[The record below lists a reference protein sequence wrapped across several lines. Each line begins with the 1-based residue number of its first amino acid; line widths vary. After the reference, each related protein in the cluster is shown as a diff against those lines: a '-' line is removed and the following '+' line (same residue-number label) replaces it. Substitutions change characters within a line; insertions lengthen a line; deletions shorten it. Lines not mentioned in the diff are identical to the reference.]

1 MIERFKV
8 TGLALNAAKKLLL
21 AQLRGAGDEGDDD
34 GAEPVDDAVVYSQ
47 IGVAVRPVVGAALR
61 ALGLQDGDDVLV
73 LKLWD
78 RTRTPTDLDSG
89 ETRVYAAGAVGVVL
103 RLLTSQAVLEAATIL
118 LGAGATK
125 GVNREGDA
133 IRPGTLSITPGAAQ
147 PNTPT
152 LGLTTVPVVVA
163 YTPYGGSPQT
173 GTLAFVGTGL
183 AITGSASFTL
193 GGVTGPGSSTVR
205 AKD

>member
-47 IGVAVRPVVGAALR
+47 IGVAVRPVVGVALR

-78 RTRTPTDLDSG
+78 RTRTPTDLESG
-89 ETRVYAAGAVGVVL
+89 ETRVYAAGAVSVAL
-103 RLLTSQAVLEAATIL
+103 RLLTSQAVLEAATVL

-125 GVNREGDA
+125 GVARSGDPVSVT
-133 IRPGTLSITPGAAQ
+133 IPSGTAL
-147 PNTPT
+147 
-152 LGLTTVPVVVA
+152 
-163 YTPYGGSPQT
+163 T
-173 GTLAFVGTGL
+173 GTVGMTP
-183 AITGSASFTL
+183 ATFTL
-193 GGVTGPGSSTVR
+193 GAPLTVTGTITAGSSTVR